1 MIAQNRFLPMAD
13 LAVES
18 AVRQVDKDRYAALD
32 EVGFRNLLKERGIG
46 YFAVLNICFHPVFA
60 AAHPGLLPID
70 QFGRCE
76 EMQDWYIGLPP
87 DREENLRHK
96 IGLLERGVAA
106 LQSDGVHLGFIRWP
120 GFWETWL
127 TDVNRSTMPDYCYS
141 PMTLGGFVAQPGQTL
156 PPTILFEPQS
166 SSGNATSPNGA
177 TGNAA

>member
-1 MIAQNRFLPMAD
+1 
-13 LAVES
+13 
-18 AVRQVDKDRYAALD
+18 
-32 EVGFRNLLKERGIG
+32 
-46 YFAVLNICFHPVFA
+46 
-60 AAHPGLLPID
+60 
-70 QFGRCE
+70 
-76 EMQDWYIGLPP
+76 MQDWYIGLPP